1 MKIWPL
7 VFALVLSAGL
17 VRRRRS
23 LEPTLIAG
31 GALVVAALVVYG
43 TGVVKLPNLEHALV
57 SVGES
62 LGRWTYLL
70 VGVLAFLETGA
81 FVGLLAPGE
90 TALIVGGVVAG
101 QGRISLVTVIGIA
114 WACAVLGDCVSF
126 ELGRRKGRAFLLRH
140 GPRFGMAEPRI
151 VKVEA
156 FFERHGGKAIFLG
169 RFVGIVRAVAPFLAG
184 SGRMPFR
191 RFFPYDVLGAGLWTS
206 TFLVLGYLFWQSL
219 DTVLAIAKTG
229 ALGLGVAISVVVGV
243 TLTVRRLRIEEHRRE
258 LERRFD
264 AALDHPLLRPL
275 APLVRWLRGPARFLW
290 NRLTPGDLGLELTT
304 LLAVA
309 AAGSFAFIGG
319 WITAGQG
326 ELGPADRMVH
336 RWTQDLSPGDAL
348 VEASKLLTQLGGTT
362 VIAAVVLLGALALA
376 ARRRWSDATVLVAG
390 TVIVHAF
397 VHLAKA
403 DTDRPRPADA
413 LVPAGGSAFPS
424 GHTAHAVAWVALAV
438 VAMRAIPALRLRGVA
453 LITVAIGVVVVVA
466 ATRVLLRVH
475 WLSDVVAGA
484 GAGALGYAGVA
495 VVLLV
500 VTTLRQNGGRA

>member
-1 MKIWPL
+1 MKLWPL
-7 VFALVLSAGL
+7 VFALVLAAGL
-17 VRRRRS
+17 IRRRRS
-23 LEPTLIAG
+23 LEPTLLAG
-31 GALVVAALVVYG
+31 GGLVVAALVAYG
-43 TGVVKLPNLEHALV
+43 SGLVKLPNLEHALV
-57 SVGES
+57 SIGEN

-70 VGVLAFLETGA
+70 VGALAFLETGA
-81 FVGLLAPGE
+81 FIGLLAPGE

-114 WACAVLGDCVSF
+114 WACAVLGDCVSY
-126 ELGRRKGRAFLLRH
+126 ELGRRKGRGFLLRH
-140 GPRFGMAEPRI
+140 GPRFGMTEPR
-151 VKVEA
+151 VVQVEA

-191 RFFPYDVLGAGLWTS
+191 RFFPYDVLGAGLWTT
-206 TFLVLGYLFWQSL
+206 TFLVLGYLFWHSL
-219 DTVLAIAKTG
+219 DTVLTIAKTG

-243 TLTVRRLRIEEHRRE
+243 TLSVRWLRVDDNRRE

-264 AALDHPLLRPL
+264 AALERPLLRPV

-309 AAGSFAFIGG
+309 AAGSFAFVGG

-326 ELGPADRMVH
+326 KLGPADATVH
-336 RWTQDLSPGDAL
+336 GWTESLSADSPL
-348 VEASKLLTQLGGTT
+348 VQVSKVVTQLGS
-362 VIAAVVLLGALALA
+362 IVVVGALVLGGTVLLA
-376 ARRRWSDATVLVAG
+376 ARRRWSDATVLAAG
-390 TVIVHAF
+390 SILAYAF

-403 DTDRPRPADA
+403 DTDRPRPDDA
-413 LVPAGGSAFPS
+413 LVSAGGSAFPS

-438 VAMRAIPALRLRGVA
+438 IATRAIPALRLRGVA
-453 LITVAIGVVVVVA
+453 LIAAATAIVVA
-466 ATRVLLRVH
+466 VGASRVVLRVH
-475 WLSDVVAGA
+475 WLSDVVGGA
-484 GAGALGYAGVA
+484 GAGALAYASVA

-500 VTTLRQNGGRA
+500 VTTLRQNGRRA